1 MRCMR
6 LLLFAIAVTLLASP
20 AVVSTQKTE
29 KPQIQIPTLERRIHD
44 LINSERR
51 ARKLSA
57 LQFDNKL
64 SSVARAHSA
73 DMARRNFFS
82 HENPD
87 GRNPTERGERAG
99 YTCRKD
105 LGSYIAE
112 GLAENLYQGNLYS
125 SVRTRGS
132 QKTYAWN
139 TLEDIA
145 KQGVSGWM
153 KSTGHRKNI
162 LEKTYEKTGIG
173 VAVSRD
179 DKVYVTQVFC

>member
-1 MRCMR
+1 MRFLMR
-6 LLLFAIAVTLLASP
+6 F
-20 AVVSTQKTE
+20 AVVATLCASLSATATQKTG
-29 KPQIQIPTLERRIHD
+29 KPEIQIPALERRIHE
-44 LINSERR
+44 LINNERR
-51 ARKLSA
+51 SQKLSP
-57 LQFDNKL
+57 LQFDTKL
-64 SSVARAHSA
+64 SNVARAHSA
-73 DMARRNFFS
+73 DMARRNFFN
-82 HENPD
+82 HVNPD

-105 LGSYIAE
+105 FGSYFAE

-125 SVRTRGS
+125 SIRTRGN

-162 LEKTYEKTGIG
+162 LERNYDRTGIG